1 MPRIPP
7 VPEADMNAEQR
18 RVFDAMIAGQRKA
31 APIGPLAVAMHHPPL
46 AETMSALGLVLRFN
60 SSFPPRL
67 REFTILL
74 TGRYWD
80 CQFEWASHEAEAR
93 KAGLSD
99 MSIETLRAGG
109 SDFAAADEQAIHD
122 YGMALLRRH
131 FAPEDTYQ
139 RIVALFGVA
148 GAVELTGLIGY
159 YAMVALML
167 NAAEYEIPAGMK
179 PPLPRQPESRESRG

>member
-1 MPRIPP
+1 MPRIPL
-7 VPEADMNAEQR
+7 VAEADMNAEQH
-18 RVFDAMIAGQRKA
+18 RVYDAMKSGQRKS
-31 APIGPLAVAMHHPPL
+31 APVGPLAVAMHRPAL
-46 AETMSALGLVLRFN
+46 AEAMSALGLVLRFN
-60 SSFPPRL
+60 SSFEPRL

-99 MSIETLRAGG
+99 VSIETLRVGG
-109 SDFAAADEQAIHD
+109 PVFAAADEQAIHD
-122 YGMALLRRH
+122 YGTELLTRH
-131 FAPEDTYQ
+131 FASDATYG
-139 RIVALFGVA
+139 RVLTLFGTA

-167 NAAEYEIPAGMK
+167 NAADFDVPAGMT
-179 PPLPRQPESRESRG
+179 PPLPMPARDRN

>member
-1 MPRIPP
+1 MPRIPL
-7 VPEADMNAEQR
+7 VAEADMTAEQR
-18 RVFDAMIAGQRKA
+18 RVHDAMINGQRRS
-31 APIGPLAVAMHHPPL
+31 APVGPLAVAMHHPAL

-60 SSFPPRL
+60 SSFEPRL

-99 MSIETLRAGG
+99 ASIETLRTGG
-109 SDFAAADEQAIHD
+109 AVFAAADEQAIHD
-122 YGMALLRRH
+122 YGMALLTQH
-131 FAPEDTYQ
+131 FASDATYGRVQ
-139 RIVALFGVA
+139 ALFGTA

-159 YAMVALML
+159 YAMIALML
-167 NAAEYEIPAGMK
+167 NAAEFEVPTGMV
-179 PPLPRQPESRESRG
+179 PPLPRAR